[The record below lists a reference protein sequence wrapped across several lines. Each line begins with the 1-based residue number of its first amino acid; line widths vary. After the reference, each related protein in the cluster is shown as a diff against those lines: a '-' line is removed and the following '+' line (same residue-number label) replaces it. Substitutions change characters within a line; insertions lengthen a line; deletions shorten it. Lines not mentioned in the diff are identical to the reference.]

1 MATGATRAW
10 AWQEWEN
17 QIVDGRFRLL
27 KYLGGSER
35 SAVFLTERP
44 EGDPRKTAIKI
55 IPADPLTAEA
65 YLARWREAASL
76 FHPHLIQLFE
86 MGCSALGNISCAYV
100 VMEYAEE
107 DLSHVGRPL
116 AAAEATEMLEAMLKG
131 LSYLHNQGLAHGH
144 LKTSNILAVADQL
157 KMSSDSIRPAGEWR
171 KDLDYRQQGDPPE
184 IATSGATPAGDIWS
198 LGITLTTAATM
209 QAPSWVPGA
218 ANPTLPDNLPAALR
232 APVSSCLR
240 KDPGQRWTVE
250 ELESFL
256 RRNAGARPVFQPP
269 RSSPKSATTR
279 NLLVAGAIGLLVA
292 SAAILPRFFRNAPPA
307 PPAVNELSP
316 TVAVPAPSGNITQPK
331 PAAPRAAV
339 AAPTANTTRPNAGP
353 RTVVSEI
360 LPDVPAK
367 ARNTIQG
374 KVTIRIRASVDAA
387 GNVVDVQNESRESSR
402 FFGNLA
408 MQAARRWKF
417 ARDSADIAA
426 GTQEWLLRFE
436 FVRNPRNPV
445 SVQAKAAR

>member
-1 MATGATRAW
+1 MATGATRVW

-17 QIVDGRFRLL
+17 QIVDGQFRLL

-44 EGDPRKTAIKI
+44 EGEPRKAAIKI
-55 IPADPLTAEA
+55 IPADPLAAEA
-65 YLARWREAASL
+65 YLSRWREATSL

-86 MGCSALGNISCAYV
+86 MGCSALGNVSCAYV

-107 DLSHVGRPL
+107 DLSQVGRPL
-116 AAAEATEMLEAMLKG
+116 AAAEATEMLESVLKG

-157 KMSSDSIRPAGEWR
+157 KMSSDTVRPAGEWR

-198 LGITLTTAATM
+198 LGVTLATAATM
-209 QAPSWVPGA
+209 QAPSWAPGA

-269 RSSPKSATTR
+269 PSSAKSATTR

-292 SAAILPRFFRNAPPA
+292 SAAILPRFFRNGAPPEQ
-307 PPAVNELSP
+307 PAVKELAP
-316 TVAVPAPSGNITQPK
+316 NAAVPAPSVNITRPK
-331 PAAPRAAV
+331 AGPRTVVPAPSV
-339 AAPTANTTRPNAGP
+339 NITRPNAGP
-353 RTVVSEI
+353 RTVVNEI

-387 GNVVDVQNESRESSR
+387 GNVVAVQNESPESSR

-408 MQAARRWKF
+408 LQAARRWKF
-417 ARDSADIAA
+417 TPGSPDGAA

-436 FVRNPRNPV
+436 FVRNPKNPV